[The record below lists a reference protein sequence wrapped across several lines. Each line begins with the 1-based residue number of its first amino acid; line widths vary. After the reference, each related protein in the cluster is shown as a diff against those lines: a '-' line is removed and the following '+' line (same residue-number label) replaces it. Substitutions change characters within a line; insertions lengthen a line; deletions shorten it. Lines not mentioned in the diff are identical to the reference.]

1 MHAAWLRVGGWVSW
15 EVFFSQLA
23 SRVRLLAFRWT
34 VQLRPESCRGMAS
47 DPAPAVPAPA
57 AVQVPL
63 MSPSNQPVQAAP
75 AAQASADSLDQQRIE
90 LKQLLT
96 SLSSSS
102 TLHKKETLLNF

>member
-1 MHAAWLRVGGWVSW
+1 
-15 EVFFSQLA
+15 
-23 SRVRLLAFRWT
+23 
-34 VQLRPESCRGMAS
+34 MAS

-63 MSPSNQPVQAAP
+63 MSPPSNQPVQAAP

-102 TLHKKETLLNF
+102 TLHFYGILMNFVRFATDVVIELN

>member
-1 MHAAWLRVGGWVSW
+1 MHAAWLRVGGWDRIESLR
-15 EVFFSQLA
+15 FFSQLV

-34 VQLRPESCRGMAS
+34 VRLRPESRRGMAS

-57 AVQVPL
+57 AVQVPHSN
-63 MSPSNQPVQAAP
+63 SPNLPVQPAP
-75 AAQASADSLDQQRIE
+75 AAQAAADGLDQQRIE

-102 TLHKKETLLNF
+102 TLH